1 MPIGPIVLTIVAVL
15 VFFGFAQRIL
25 DRMRLS
31 DKAALVFIA
40 AMFIGAY
47 LPDIPLGNNLG
58 INIGGGLVPLILVGY
73 LLYKAN
79 TTRER
84 VRAVVASLIA
94 AVAVWGVERYMPE
107 EPGAMILDPLYMY
120 PLVAGIIGY
129 LAGRSRRSAFIAGVM
144 GVVLTDIFYVVSVAI
159 DGGEASTVIG
169 GAGIFDSV
177 VIAGIL
183 AVALAEIIGETR
195 ERIQG
200 GPSEDRPEELKKNLK
215 GVEFANML
223 KQKDEKSEK
232 SKVTSLD
239 EKRKKDKKK

>member
-1 MPIGPIVLTIVAVL
+1 MPVGPIVLTIVAVL

-25 DRMRLS
+25 DRLRLT
-31 DKAALVFIA
+31 DKAALAFIA

-73 LLYKAN
+73 LFYKAN
-79 TTRER
+79 TTKER
-84 VRAVVASLIA
+84 VRAAIASLVA

-107 EPGAMILDPLYMY
+107 EPGAMVIDPLYMY
-120 PLVAGIIGY
+120 PIVAGIVGY
-129 LAGRSRRSAFIAGVM
+129 LAGRSRRSAFIAGIM

-183 AVALAEIIGETR
+183 AVALAELIGETR

-215 GVEFANML
+215 GVELANML
-223 KQKDEKSEK
+223 KKDDKK
-232 SKVTSLD
+232 TKGKVASLD
-239 EKRKKDKKK
+239 EKRKKGKKK